1 MRSKLCTGTGE
12 GSWNSIERDAHGFA
26 SAGFFTNASDQ
37 TRLKRK
43 TSIEAPSRKAEIETH
58 WLRNS
63 SPLGYVMTR
72 RGWPRK
78 PTAKSGANVRL
89 KKTNMPQKWIFP
101 NVSFSCQPVIF
112 GTQ

>member
-26 SAGFFTNASDQ
+26 PAGFFTNASDQ

-43 TSIEAPSRKAEIETH
+43 ISIEIPRQKAEIETQS
-58 WLRNS
+58 LRNWR
-63 SPLGYVMTR
+63 LLAYVTTR

-78 PTAKSGANVRL
+78 PAAKSGANVEL
-89 KKTNMPQKWIFP
+89 KKMNIVQKWTFP
-101 NVSFSCQPVIF
+101 RRSFSCQPVI
-112 GTQ
+112 

>member
-1 MRSKLCTGTGE
+1 MRSKLCTGTGD

-26 SAGFFTNASDQ
+26 SAGFLTNASDQ
-37 TRLKRK
+37 TRLNRK
-43 TSIEAPSRKAEIETH
+43 TSIEAPSRKADTETQSF
-58 WLRNS
+58 RNW

-89 KKTNMPQKWIFP
+89 KKRNMPQKWIFP
-101 NVSFSCQPVIF
+101 RVSFSSQPVIF
-112 GTQ
+112 GSQ